1 MNGCKLIERK
11 KMRDYRCG
19 EPSLY
24 CSFCDCWIV
33 DDFDEDEQDPR
44 CHHCGGELD
53 RFDPEPHHPVYDE
66 LREKYL

>member
-1 MNGCKLIERK
+1 MK
-11 KMRDYRCG
+11 DYNVRMFDYCCG

-33 DDFDEDEQDPR
+33 NDFDEDEQDPR

-53 RFDPEPHHPVYDE
+53 GFDPEVPDKYGYDTLE
-66 LREKYL
+66 EKWL